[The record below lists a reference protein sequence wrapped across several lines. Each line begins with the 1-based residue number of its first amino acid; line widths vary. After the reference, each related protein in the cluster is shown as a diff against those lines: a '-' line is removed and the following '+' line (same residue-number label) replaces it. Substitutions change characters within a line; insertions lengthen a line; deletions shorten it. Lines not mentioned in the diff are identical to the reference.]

1 MMCSVARLSVPASK
15 VTCRGVILPGV
26 DRTPPAP
33 PKKLG
38 APPLCF
44 KTEDDLHQTAMVHL
58 LCSPPR
64 RTSGISSDQPPR
76 MILDSWH
83 LASVRNDWS
92 PPRRGLQPEV
102 RLNPFF
108 NIPAMNKRIIE
119 TVCRSMT
126 TVPGATALFQAWNGA
141 MSGFIQ
147 ISACPAYTPHAPTPQ
162 NCDV

>member
-1 MMCSVARLSVPASK
+1 MPGYQFPLPKSLAG
-15 VTCRGVILPGV
+15 GVILPGI

-58 LCSPPR
+58 LCSPRR
-64 RTSGISSDQPPR
+64 RTSGISSAQPTR

-108 NIPAMNKRIIE
+108 NIPAMNNRIIE